1 MSQPLVSFIVTTY
14 NLPVALLEECLNSI
28 LALSL
33 TKDEREIILVDDGSD
48 TPPINQLPQ
57 KGELIF
63 IRQDNQGLSVA
74 RNIGI
79 ERAQGEY
86 IQFVDGDDYL
96 LTVPYEHCLDLVRRD
111 RLDMVLFHASADS
124 HHSVSVTASRP
135 MSGIQYMAEHNVRS
149 AVWGCIFRRQTLG
162 DLRFT
167 PGIYHEDEDF
177 TPQLL
182 LRCERIVDSHVAAY
196 FYRQHAASITHSTDA
211 KVVAKRFEDTLRVIT
226 HLRNIAFQLPTS
238 SRMALQRRVAQLTMD
253 YLYQILVGTRSR
265 QRLEATIHLLSERGC
280 YPLPNRHYTLKYTLF
295 RSLIAS
301 SWGRRLLVAGIK
313 TIK

>member
-111 RLDMVLFHASADS
+111 RS
-124 HHSVSVTASRP
+124 
-135 MSGIQYMAEHNVRS
+135 E
-149 AVWGCIFRRQTLG
+149 
-162 DLRFT
+162 
-167 PGIYHEDEDF
+167 E
-177 TPQLL
+177 
-182 LRCERIVDSHVAAY
+182 
-196 FYRQHAASITHSTDA
+196 
-211 KVVAKRFEDTLRVIT
+211 
-226 HLRNIAFQLPTS
+226 
-238 SRMALQRRVAQLTMD
+238 RRV
-253 YLYQILVGTRSR
+253 GKECRSR
-265 QRLEATIHLLSERGC
+265 WSPYH
-280 YPLPNRHYTLKYTLF
+280 
-295 RSLIAS
+295 
-301 SWGRRLLVAGIK
+301 
-313 TIK
+313 